1 MPMSKIYPKNNS
13 DFIPPNYSE
22 PLNLEKINKEL
33 DSIKVSP
40 SDSSIDFILNYSKSI
55 EIKKGKKIDFI
66 FIRN

>member
-1 MPMSKIYPKNNS
+1 MSKIYPKNNS